1 MVPKWSWIVFNLFIY
16 AIATSYD
23 DNAKA
28 IIEFTELGYED
39 ICYDAAIAEWLFI
52 NSSLLD
58 QTTYTTWEEK
68 QIEYGNYKKI
78 QREEIH
84 NISKII
90 LSDSLLAYK
99 YNVIEKPG
107 DALLDEKDFKK
118 LVHFANSAEVLR
130 LSVKNINKTNNY
142 LREDFERLLSHNGHE
157 NDKLNVWKSWY
168 QELNPLVK
176 NFSYILSL
184 IEKAAKANDVDNVKE
199 YWEMLSV
206 YPNGYEDIK
215 TQWNRI
221 SSLHK
226 IILEFARTHL
236 SHKYGINLTETIP
249 AHLLGSLQGHEWSTF
264 SIDMPPYSEI
274 TYNIRKNLW
283 KKKLFGKSLYKA
295 ASNMGT
301 ILLGQV
307 PQSNFWIK
315 SQFHCHCP
323 PKLINFC
330 KDGITRISTCF
341 EPTIANFLLAH
352 KNIGKILFQQISVQ
366 NTPILNIAN
375 RYSVLEEALSELFGI
390 LSVSPVW
397 LQRNHLIYNISD
409 TDQKIVSLMITALDV
424 LPRLAYYISADIWR
438 INAIENNITDSTELI
453 KSWWKH
459 KLEFE
464 GISEPE
470 SMNTPTFLN
479 DEYITNN
486 KPYLSKFAGILL
498 AFQIYE
504 HIMESTEVRYDIST
518 KKINSNLIKLIQQG
532 SAENW
537 IDALSKLFEIDDIS
551 IYALTSFFSPL
562 ESFIEELNE
571 EEIDHNFESNGDVE
585 LEEVERMIIKEM
597 NAPTTTPTTTTTTK
611 KIRTTLSTTPKY
623 AQKRFNDS
631 AKFLKP
637 IEFDL
642 SSNIQAD
649 KPKSDTDSETKQTTV
664 NPYEQSFDFNN
675 LENEDEKK
683 PKMHTSKAVWAVAA
697 VLIATVTICI
707 IAIFGR
713 QRCRKTSKNRRYV

>member
-1 MVPKWSWIVFNLFIY
+1 MVPKWTWIIVNLFIC
-16 AIATSYD
+16 AIATLHD

-28 IIEFTELGYED
+28 TIELTELGYED
-39 ICYDAAIAEWLFI
+39 ICNDAATAEWLFI
-52 NSSLLD
+52 NSLSNE
-58 QTTYTTWEEK
+58 TTYTTWEEK
-68 QIEYGNYKKI
+68 QIQYGNYKKI
-78 QREEIH
+78 QREEIR
-84 NISKII
+84 NISKMI
-90 LSDSLLAYK
+90 LSDPLLAYK

-107 DALLDEKDFKK
+107 DALLDKKDFEK
-118 LVHFANSAEVLR
+118 LVHFASSAEALR
-130 LSVKNINKTNNY
+130 SSVKYIDETNNY
-142 LREDFERLLSHNGHE
+142 SREGVERLLSHNGRE
-157 NDKLNVWKSWY
+157 KDKRDAWKSWY
-168 QELNPLVK
+168 QELNPLVR

-184 IEKAAKANDVDNVKE
+184 IEKAAKANDVDNVEE
-199 YWEMLSV
+199 YWEMLSI
-206 YPNGYEDIK
+206 YPEGYENIK
-215 TQWNRI
+215 AEWNKI

-226 IILEFARTHL
+226 TVLEFVRTHL

-249 AHLLGSLQGHEWSTF
+249 AHLLGSLQGYDWSTF
-264 SIDMPPYSEI
+264 SIDMSPYSEI

-295 ASNMGT
+295 ASNMGS

-307 PQSNFWIK
+307 PQSDFWSK
-315 SQFHCHCP
+315 SQFHWHCP

-341 EPTIANFLLAH
+341 EPTIANFLLTH
-352 KNIGKILFQQISVQ
+352 KNIGKILFQQMSVQ

-375 RYSVLEEALSELFGI
+375 RYSVLEEAVSELFGI

-424 LPRLAYYISADIWR
+424 LPRLAYYISADVWR
-438 INAIENNITDSTELI
+438 IDAIENNITDSTELI

-459 KLEFE
+459 RYEFE

-470 SMNTPTFLN
+470 SSMNVPTFLN

-486 KPYLSKFAGILL
+486 KPYLSKFVGVLL
-498 AFQIYE
+498 AFQIYDY
-504 HIMESTEVRYDIST
+504 IMESTEVRYDISI
-518 KKINSNLIKLIQQG
+518 KKINSNLIKLIHQG

-537 IDALSKLFEIDDIS
+537 IDALNKLFEIDDIS
-551 IYALTSFFSPL
+551 IYSLTSFFSPL
-562 ESFIEELNE
+562 ESFIEEINE
-571 EEIDHNFESNGDVE
+571 EEIDHNFKSNGDAE
-585 LEEVERMIIKEM
+585 LEEVERIIIEEM
-597 NAPTTTPTTTTTTK
+597 NAPTTTPTTTTTTT
-611 KIRTTLSTTPKY
+611 KIQSNLSTTTKY
-623 AQKRFNDS
+623 MQKSFNGFAKS
-631 AKFLKP
+631 AKP
-637 IEFDL
+637 IESDL
-642 SSNIQAD
+642 SFNIQAD
-649 KPKSDTDSETKQTTV
+649 KPKSDTDFETKQTTV
-664 NPYEQSFDFNN
+664 NPYEQSFDFDN

-697 VLIATVTICI
+697 VLVATVTICI